1 MDLFW
6 FLGGLAVGALAV
18 WWWRGQ
24 EQAGRL
30 QEVQASWERKC
41 AHLEEELRRADAQHE
56 ETKQRLRE
64 AEFRIQELEARLA
77 GVRPSKQPSAKA
89 EPPSDRAGE
98 GEELERIKGI
108 GPRLALKLRQA
119 GILGLE
125 DLARLDPDEAAR
137 LDDQLG
143 LRGRLLRERWVEQ
156 ARALLGG

>member
-6 FLGGLAVGALAV
+6 FLAGLAVGALAV
-18 WWWRGQ
+18 RWWQGR
-24 EQAGRL
+24 EQSGRL
-30 QEVQASWERKC
+30 EEVQASWERKC
-41 AHLEEELRRADAQHE
+41 AHLEDELRRADAQHE
-56 ETKQRLRE
+56 ETKERLRE

-77 GVRPSKQPSAKA
+77 QLHPSRPSTATA
-89 EPPSDRAGE
+89 EAGSDRAPE

-108 GPRLALKLRQA
+108 GPRLALKLKQA